1 MENKAIITEELRG
14 PKMTE
19 TAEIIKK
26 VCLIGNSG
34 VGKTSLIK
42 RFILDIFDD
51 KYLKT
56 LGTKVSRKDITI
68 EYPEKNL
75 KVNLTMMIWDI
86 MGQETFRTLLQDSY
100 FFGAGGCL
108 AVCDSTQ
115 PDSLRDLDKWVE
127 SLYETAGKVPVIFL
141 ANKSDLED
149 NVEVKEEMLKKFAH
163 KYNAQYLYTSAKTG
177 DNVEKAFL
185 ELGKLVTSEVE

>member
-1 MENKAIITEELRG
+1 
-14 PKMTE
+14 MTE
-19 TAEIIKK
+19 IADIIKK

-56 LGTKVSRKDITI
+56 LGTKVSRKDLTI
-68 EYPEKNL
+68 DYPEKNL
-75 KVNLTMMIWDI
+75 KINLTMMIWDI
-86 MGQETFRTLLQDSY
+86 MGQETFRTILQDSY

-108 AVCDSTQ
+108 AVCDSTK
-115 PDSLRDLDKWVE
+115 PDSLSDLDKWVG

-149 NVEVKEEMLKKFAH
+149 SVEVKEKMLKKFAG
-163 KYNAQYLYTSAKTG
+163 KYNASYLYTSAKTG

-185 ELGKLVTSEVE
+185 ELGKLVISDTSEEE

>member
-1 MENKAIITEELRG
+1 
-14 PKMTE
+14 MTE
-19 TAEIIKK
+19 SAEIIKK

-56 LGTKVSRKDITI
+56 LGTKVSRKDLII
-68 EYPEKNL
+68 DHPEKNL

-86 MGQETFRTLLQDSY
+86 MGQETFRTILQDSY

-108 AVCDSTQ
+108 AVCDSTH
-115 PDSLRDLDKWVE
+115 SETMSDLDKWVG
-127 SLYETAGKVPVIFL
+127 SLHETAGKVPLIIL
-141 ANKSDLED
+141 ANKSDLKD
-149 NVEVKEEMLKKFAH
+149 NIEVKEEMLKKFAGR
-163 KYNAQYLYTSAKTG
+163 YNASYLYTSAKTG

-185 ELGKLVTSEVE
+185 ELGKLVISYTSEEE

>member
-1 MENKAIITEELRG
+1 
-14 PKMTE
+14 MTKN
-19 TAEIIKK
+19 AEIIKK
-26 VCLIGNSG
+26 VCLIGDSG

-56 LGTKVSRKDITI
+56 LGTKVSRKDLTI
-68 EYPEKNL
+68 EYPERNL

-108 AVCDSTQ
+108 AVCDSTH
-115 PDSLRDLDKWVE
+115 PETLNDLDKWVG

-149 NVEVKEEMLKKFAH
+149 KVEVNEKMLINFAG
-163 KYNAQYLYTSAKTG
+163 KYNAPYLYTSAKKG